1 MEDMIGVVLLIFLM
15 FAGLMVFVGSI
26 YTARLVYGYVMK
38 MINSRRMRRI
48 DEELAFE
55 ADSKQS
61 EGEGIVGTLKFKMKK
76 DEDDIAF
83 EANPKLIK
91 DKVNT
96 ETDSILFEDE
106 ITIKP
111 LKGSFMK
118 SITFKGITI
127 VILTLVLLIP
137 GVLIQNLITERQNR
151 SKETVERINDKW
163 GSAQTLCAPLLLI
176 SYTTL
181 SGRGADNKPYY
192 KEHTLYVTPKDLKI
206 TAALTPEE
214 RHYGIYKA
222 ILYKS
227 DIRFEGKFTG
237 LSGLKIDD
245 GAFHEFG
252 DAKIAVGVTD
262 LKGVAQ
268 NPDFKVNDAA
278 FNTTAGELTLF
289 AASSE
294 SYQRTGKTLFLD
306 LKGIKVT
313 DADSLI
319 FDGSMRLNGSSSVS
333 FVPLGQNTSV
343 TVSGQWPSPSFI
355 GGFSPESTVDKGQF
369 SATWNILSFNRA
381 IQDTWKDNLSGSL
394 YGYSFGV
401 NLIETVDGYQQNMRC
416 AKYALMFIALTFIV
430 FFFVEIFTKKTIQF
444 FQYVLVGIALILFY
458 SLLLSFSEQI
468 GFGLAYLTASLA
480 TIFMITIYF
489 YSLIRQLLP
498 TIILACIMLSLY
510 AFLYVILQTEDFA
523 LLFGSVFL
531 FAVLGVVM
539 FVSNKIKFEKQA
551 PDGADG
557 VKNHNE
563 KHFTNLTKEEAV
575 MAGKNVVLFGPPGA
589 GKGTQAAKL
598 RDLLA
603 VPHISTGD
611 MFRENIKNNTE
622 LGRTAKEY
630 SNKGELVP
638 DSVTIAMVKDRLS
651 RDDVKGGFL
660 LDGFP
665 RSVPQA
671 EALDKILG
679 ELGIKLDHV
688 VNIAVADQE
697 VKDRLAKRAS
707 IEGRADDADPK
718 VIENR
723 LNTYKQ
729 QSEPCLTYYRPKNIV
744 RDVDGI
750 GSIDD
755 VFGKIKTIF
764 AK

>member
-1 MEDMIGVVLLIFLM
+1 MIGIAFICFLM
-15 FAGLMVFVGSI
+15 FAFLMVCVGFI
-26 YTARLVYGYVMK
+26 YTARVAYGYIMK
-38 MINSRRMRRI
+38 AINSRRMKRI
-48 DEELAFE
+48 DDEAAFE

-61 EGEGIVGTLKFKMKK
+61 GDEGIVGTLRFKMKQA
-76 DEDDIAF
+76 EDDIAF
-83 EANPKLIK
+83 EANPKLIE
-91 DKVNT
+91 DKVNNT
-96 ETDSILFEDE
+96 ETDSILFEDD
-106 ITIKP
+106 INIKP
-111 LKGSFMK
+111 LKGKFMK

-127 VILTLVLLIP
+127 AVLTLVLLIP
-137 GVLIQNLITERQNR
+137 GVLIQNLITERQKR

-163 GSAQTLCAPLLLI
+163 GGAQTLCAPLLLV
-176 SYTTL
+176 SYTTV
-181 SGRGADNKPYY
+181 SGRGADGKPFY

-206 TAALTPEE
+206 TAVLTPEE

-227 DIRFEGKFTG
+227 DIRFEGQFTG
-237 LSGLKIDD
+237 LSDLTIDD

-252 DAKIAVGVTD
+252 AAKIAVGVPD
-262 LKGVAQ
+262 LKGLAQ
-268 NPDFKVNDAA
+268 NPDFKINNAS
-278 FNTTAGELTLF
+278 FNSTAGELALF
-289 AASSE
+289 T
-294 SYQRTGKTLFLD
+294 SYEGSTKMGKALFLD
-306 LKGIKVT
+306 LKGIKIT
-313 DADSLI
+313 DTDSLR
-319 FDGSMRLNGSSSVS
+319 FDCSMRLNGSSSIS

-355 GGFSPESTVDKGQF
+355 GGFSPESTVDKGRF

-381 IQDTWKDNLSGSL
+381 IQENWKDNVIVGL
-394 YGYSFGV
+394 YNYSFGV

-468 GFGLAYLTASLA
+468 GFGWAYLTASLA

-489 YSLIRQLLP
+489 YSLIKQLLP

-539 FVSNKIKFEKQA
+539 FVSNKIKFENTQ
-551 PDGADG
+551 
-557 VKNHNE
+557 KN
-563 KHFTNLTKEEAV
+563 TLTDLTKEEAV

>member
-1 MEDMIGVVLLIFLM
+1 M
-15 FAGLMVFVGSI
+15 A
-26 YTARLVYGYVMK
+26 
-38 MINSRRMRRI
+38 RI
-48 DEELAFE
+48 DDEAAAEAVRKQIEDETAFE
-55 ADSKQS
+55 TSKIKTGQTEDYITVEADTNR
-61 EGEGIVGTLKFKMKK
+61 I
-76 DEDDIAF
+76 EDKINIEPEPSRIDI
-83 EANPKLIK
+83 
-91 DKVNT
+91 D
-96 ETDSILFEDE
+96 DE

-111 LKGSFMK
+111 SKGKFMR

-127 VILTLVLLIP
+127 AVLTLVLLIP
-137 GVLIQNLITERQNR
+137 GVLIQNLITERKER

-163 GSAQTLCAPLLLI
+163 GGAQTLCAPLLLV
-176 SYTTL
+176 SYTTI
-181 SGRGADNKPYY
+181 SGRGADGKPFY

-206 TAALTPEE
+206 TASLMPEE

-237 LSGLKIDD
+237 LAGLKIDD

-252 DAKIAVGVTD
+252 DARIAVGVTD
-262 LKGVAQ
+262 LRGVSQ
-268 NPDFKVNDAA
+268 NPDFKVNDAQ
-278 FNTTAGELTLF
+278 FNTTAGKLAIFTN
-289 AASSE
+289 SSE
-294 SYQRTGKTLFLD
+294 NLQTTEKTLFLD
-306 LKGIKVT
+306 LKGIKIT
-313 DADSLI
+313 DSDSLR
-319 FDGSMRLNGSSSVS
+319 FDCSMRLNGSGSIR
-333 FVPLGQNTSV
+333 FVPIGQNTSV
-343 TVSGQWPSPSFI
+343 TVNGLWPSPSFI
-355 GGFSPESTVDKGQF
+355 GGFSPESTVDKGRF
-369 SATWNILSFNRA
+369 NAAWNILSFNRA
-381 IQDTWKDNLSGSL
+381 IPEMWANNVFVSL
-394 YGYSFGV
+394 YDNSFGV

-416 AKYALMFIALTFIV
+416 AKYALMFIALTFTV
-430 FFFVEIFTKKTIQF
+430 FFFVEIFTKKTILF

-468 GFGLAYLTASLA
+468 GFGWAYLTASVA
-480 TIFMITIYF
+480 TVFMITVYF
-489 YSLIRQLLP
+489 YSLIKQILP
-498 TIILACIMLSLY
+498 TLILAGVMLTLY
-510 AFLYVILQTEDFA
+510 AFLYVILQTEDFT

-531 FAVLGVVM
+531 FAILGAVM
-539 FVSNKIKFEKQA
+539 FVSNKINPVKQG
-551 PDGADG
+551 PDGAAG
-557 VKNHNE
+557 IQNQPENTKKNL
-563 KHFTNLTKEEAV
+563 FTNLTQEEAV

-598 RDLLA
+598 RELLA

-611 MFRENIKNNTE
+611 MFRENIKNDTE
-622 LGRTAKEY
+622 LGRTAREY

-651 RDDVKGGFL
+651 RADVKGGFL

-671 EALDKILG
+671 EALDKILV
-679 ELGIKLDHV
+679 ELGIKLGHV

-750 GSIDD
+750 GTIDD
-755 VFGKIKTIF
+755 VFGRIRAIF
-764 AK
+764 AE

>member
-1 MEDMIGVVLLIFLM
+1 VKQILIYF
-15 FAGLMVFVGSI
+15 GRWRERK
-26 YTARLVYGYVMK
+26 RLDDELKADLKQIDGESAVATSMPERKQMDDNVIAK
-38 MINSRRMRRI
+38 CLKTISKRI
-48 DEELAFE
+48 DYN
-55 ADSKQS
+55 
-61 EGEGIVGTLKFKMKK
+61 
-76 DEDDIAF
+76 DIT
-83 EANPKLIK
+83 
-91 DKVNT
+91 V
-96 ETDSILFEDE
+96 
-106 ITIKP
+106 KP
-111 LKGSFMK
+111 LKGRFMK

-137 GVLIQNLITERQNR
+137 GALIRNLITERQQR
-151 SKETVERINDKW
+151 SKETVEKISEKW
-163 GSAQTLCAPLLLI
+163 AGSQTLCAPLLI
-176 SYTTL
+176 IPYTTVAA
-181 SGRGADNKPYY
+181 RDKDNKPYSFR
-192 KEHTLYVTPKDLKI
+192 EHTLYVTPKELKI
-206 TAALTPEE
+206 DVTLTPEE

-227 DIRFEGKFTG
+227 DISFNGIFAG

-252 DAKIAVGVTD
+252 DARIAVGITD
-262 LKGVAQ
+262 LKGMTQ
-268 NPDFKVNDAA
+268 NPDFKVNNAA
-278 FNTTAGELTLF
+278 RKITVGEHSLFNSFGN
-289 AASSE
+289 SN
-294 SYQRTGKTLFLD
+294 YRQKTENVFFLD
-306 LKGIKVT
+306 LKGIRFADT
-313 DADSLI
+313 DSLR
-319 FDGSMRLNGSSSVS
+319 FDCAMRLNGSGSIS
-333 FVPLGQNTSV
+333 FIPLGQNTAV
-343 TVSGQWPSPSFI
+343 TVGGQWPSPSFI
-355 GGFSPESTVDKGQF
+355 GGFSPESTVDRAQF

-381 IQDTWKDNLSGSL
+381 IPEAWLGNNTSVNM
-394 YGYSFGV
+394 YNHSFGV

-430 FFFVEIFTKKTIQF
+430 FFFVEIFTKKTIHI
-444 FQYVLVGIALILFY
+444 FQYALVGIALVLFY

-468 GFGLAYLTASLA
+468 GFASAYLTASVA
-480 TIFMITIYF
+480 TIFLITAYF
-489 YSLIRQLLP
+489 YSLIKQLSP
-498 TIILACIMLSLY
+498 TLILAGITLMLY
-510 AFLYVILQTEDFA
+510 AFLYVILQIEDFA
-523 LLFGSVFL
+523 LLLGSVFL
-531 FAVLGVVM
+531 FAILGVVM
-539 FVSNKIKFEKQA
+539 FVSNKIKFEKQT
-551 PDGADG
+551 PDSDG
-557 VKNHNE
+557 SQDIQKAF
-563 KHFTNLTKEEAV
+563 FTNSTQEEAV

-638 DSVTIAMVKDRLS
+638 DSVTIAMVKDRLG
-651 RDDVKGGFL
+651 RADVKGGFL

-679 ELGIKLDHV
+679 ELGIKLDPV

-729 QSEPCLTYYRPKNIV
+729 QSEPCLTYYRPKKIV

-755 VFGKIKTIF
+755 VFDRIKAIF
-764 AK
+764 A

>member
-1 MEDMIGVVLLIFLM
+1 MFELIFAAALILIFLM
-15 FAGLMVFVGSI
+15 ACVGFVFTVRFAF
-26 YTARLVYGYVMK
+26 GYFMK
-38 MINSRRMRRI
+38 LIDSWRMKRI
-48 DEELAFE
+48 DEELAAVDANQKQTEDEAAFETLNFKTERTADHADVE
-55 ADSKQS
+55 ADPTRIEDEAGVETYPVQ
-61 EGEGIVGTLKFKMKK
+61 I
-76 DEDDIAF
+76 EDD
-83 EANPKLIK
+83 
-91 DKVNT
+91 
-96 ETDSILFEDE
+96 

-111 LKGSFMK
+111 LKGAFMK

-137 GVLIQNLITERQNR
+137 GVLIQNLITERQDR
-151 SKETVERINDKW
+151 SIETVEKINDKW
-163 GSAQTLCAPLLLI
+163 GGAQTLCAPLLLV
-176 SYTTL
+176 SYTTV
-181 SGRGADNKPYY
+181 SGKDANGKPIY

-227 DIRFEGKFTG
+227 DIRFEGKFDG
-237 LSGLKIDD
+237 LAGLIVDP

-252 DAKIAVGVTD
+252 AAKIAVGVTD

-268 NPDFKVNDAA
+268 NPEFKVNGAEFSA
-278 FNTTAGELTLF
+278 TAGEFGSLLGSQT
-289 AASSE
+289 
-294 SYQRTGKTLFLD
+294 TGKALFLD
-306 LKGIKVT
+306 LNGIKVT
-313 DADSLI
+313 DSDSLR
-319 FDGSMRLNGSSSVS
+319 FDCAMRLNGSGSIS
-333 FVPLGQNTSV
+333 FVPMGRSTSV

-355 GGFSPESTVDKGQF
+355 GGFSPESAVDKGRF
-369 SATWNILSFNRA
+369 SATWNVLSFNRA
-381 IQDTWKDNLSGSL
+381 IPDIWTNNTYVNL
-394 YGYSFGV
+394 YNYSFGV

-430 FFFVEIFTKKTIQF
+430 FFFVEIFTKKTIHF

-468 GFGLAYLTASLA
+468 GFGWAYLTASLA
-480 TIFMITIYF
+480 TIFMITVYF
-489 YSLIRQLLP
+489 YSLIKQLLP
-498 TIILACIMLSLY
+498 TVILACIMLMLY

-531 FAVLGVVM
+531 FAILGAVM

-551 PDGADG
+551 PDGIDDIQNKTETAQR
-557 VKNHNE
+557 K
-563 KHFTNLTKEEAV
+563 NLTDLTKKEAV
-575 MAGKNVVLFGPPGA
+575 MSGKNVVLFGPPGA

-638 DSVTIAMVKDRLS
+638 DSVTIAMVKDRLG
-651 RDDVKGGFL
+651 RADVKGGFL

-697 VKDRLAKRAS
+697 VKDRLTKRAS

-755 VFGKIKTIF
+755 VFGRIKAIF